1 MSNRNNDVFQV
12 LPTKGNQVLAP
23 AGDSIEDLLPG
34 QLGVYNAETG
44 LAYGNS
50 VPAGTRGIYFA
61 VGIDRTGSE
70 TLEDIRTSAGQYI
83 QTAGIT
89 DLTYKPH
96 TAGQPMVVKVGGY
109 NATSGTE
116 YGIRVEFRNHKVY
129 RVQGYNQFSKA
140 YMVTTPCGDDC
151 TPGCNDLDANI
162 LTKLFVDQINNDE
175 QGLLVAKYVARQ
187 AVTTA
192 THGTSVNYAAG
203 AVMTLADVEALITF
217 NLTALAANKVFADF
231 TITSVPV
238 KVAAFYQ
245 VHLQYYKF
253 VETVLV
259 TSLIEGFSCS
269 GTVTD
274 VQLPVYEEGSGR
286 NIKQK
291 EYHASGWTKA
301 GPYKLSEVTGTAK
314 ENIEYL
320 AVESTPYDQFIV
332 QYFQTSE
339 SGWLEYSNTLSTIL
353 AIPEADTTTR
363 QAVATMFNSFL
374 SAKGFETLVNDAA
387 AASATATVV
396 EPVVTDT
403 TTDGI
408 A

>member
-12 LPTKGNQVLAP
+12 LPTKGNLVTLA
-23 AGDSIEDLLPG
+23 AGNTLESLAPG
-34 QLGVYNAETG
+34 QLGAFDALTNVSF
-44 LAYGNS
+44 NS
-50 VPAGTRGIYFA
+50 ATSPKPREFYFA
-61 VGIDRTGSE
+61 LGIDRTGSA
-70 TLEDIRTSAGQYI
+70 TLEDIRTSAGQLI
-83 QTAGIT
+83 QKNGIT
-89 DLTYKPH
+89 SYTFKPH

-109 NATSGTE
+109 KATSGTE
-116 YGIRVEFRNHKVY
+116 YGIRVEFRNHKIY
-129 RVQGYNQFSKA
+129 RIQGYNQFTKA

-151 TPGCNDLDANI
+151 TPGCNDLDANL
-162 LTKLFVDQINNDE
+162 LTKLFVDEINGDE

-203 AVMTLADVEALITF
+203 AVMTLADVDALITF
-217 NLTALAANKVFADF
+217 NLTALAADQVFADF
-231 TITSVPV
+231 TITSVPL

-269 GTVTD
+269 GAVTEL
-274 VQLPVYEEGSGR
+274 QLPVYEEGSGR

-291 EYHASGWTKA
+291 EYHASGWTAA
-301 GPYKLSEVTGTAK
+301 GPYKLSTVTGTAK

-320 AVESTPYDQFIV
+320 AVETTTYDQFIL

-339 SGWLEYSNTLSTIL
+339 SGWLEYSNTLSTII
-353 AIPEADTTTR
+353 AVPEADTVTR
-363 QAVATMFNSFL
+363 ASVATLVDSITTG
-374 SAKGFETLVNDAA
+374 AAFESLANDAA

-396 EPVVTDT
+396 EPVVTDPAL
-403 TTDGI
+403 DGL